1 MQSQATTVSQYLAE
15 LPDDRREI
23 VKSVRQEIL
32 KNLPSGYEEGMQYG
46 MIGYYV
52 PHSLYPAGYHCNPK
66 QSLPFANLA
75 SQKQYVS
82 VYLYCVY
89 SDEKQ
94 AEWFRRAWE
103 KTGRKLNMGK
113 SCVRLRK
120 LEDIP
125 LKVIG
130 QAVKRVPVAK
140 FIATYEAATGERRAK
155 QERKRRQPVRKSQPR
170 ESREGRRRQPA
181 RRKRWKQRVS
191 DKVKSAYSM

>member
-140 FIATYEAATGERRAK
+140 FIATYEAATGERRTKQSKTGAK
-155 QERKRRQPVRKSQPR
+155 KKTARKKVTTTRKPGGKKKATR
-170 ESREGRRRQPA
+170 PKKAVET
-181 RRKRWKQRVS
+181 
-191 DKVKSAYSM
+191 KSK